1 MATPYFRA
9 IATCSVLKTQL
20 QDEIQSR
27 QAMEL
32 CFQKIHSSLDNYKG
46 HLVNRIRFH
55 LNRHHTE
62 YLRKIKSA
70 DIRKSTPTK
79 KTKKNSKLNIE
90 QVTAELKQAK
100 DLLAQKEQQIEE
112 LSRMLDQFD
121 CVLPTANDAGTQ
133 AVEHEIVAEGFFH

>member
-1 MATPYFRA
+1 MATPYYKA
-9 IATCSVLKTQL
+9 MATCYVLKKQL
-20 QDEIQSR
+20 NDEIQSR

-32 CFQKIHSSLDNYKG
+32 CFQKIHTSLNDYKG

-70 DIRKSTPTK
+70 NNKSKTPK
-79 KTKKNSKLNIE
+79 KTKKPTLE

-112 LSRMLDQFD
+112 LSHMLDQFD
-121 CVLPTANDAGTQ
+121 GVLPASNDAETQ
-133 AVEHEIVAEGFFH
+133 AVEDEIIAEGFFH